1 MMIFLDTANPEE
13 IRKAAETGL
22 VDGITTNPT
31 LASREDKPFKELVQ
45 EILSIVDGPVS
56 IEAVSRDAQ
65 GMIREAREYAG
76 WSENAVVKIPMT
88 PEGMKAV
95 KVLSQ
100 EGVKTN
106 VTLVFS
112 ANQAL
117 LAAKAGASYVSPF
130 LGRLDDR
137 GHSGVGLLKSI
148 LEVYKAQDYG
158 TRVIAASVRSPAHV
172 LEAARL
178 GCHVATVPPKVF
190 WQLFDHPLTRE
201 GLEKF
206 EQDWKKARK

>member
-1 MMIFLDTANPEE
+1 MKIFLDTANLEE
-13 IRKAAETGL
+13 IKRAVDTGL
-22 VDGITTNPT
+22 VDGVTTNPS
-31 LASREDKPFKELVQ
+31 LASRENKPFQEMVK
-45 EILSIVDGPVS
+45 EILETVKGPVS
-56 IEAVSRDAQ
+56 IEALSRDSA
-65 GMIREAREYAG
+65 GMIEEAREYST

-88 PEGMKAV
+88 AEGMKAV
-95 KVLSQ
+95 KTLSA

-117 LAAKAGASYVSPF
+117 LAAKAGATYASPF

-137 GHSGVGLLKSI
+137 GHSGILLLQDI
-148 LEVYKAQDYG
+148 MQVYQANGFG
-158 TRVIAASVRSPAHV
+158 TQVIAASIRSPAHV

-178 GCHVATVPPKVF
+178 GVHVATLPPKVF
-190 WQLFDHPLTRE
+190 WQLFEHPLTKA

-206 EQDWKKARK
+206 EQDWKKVKS